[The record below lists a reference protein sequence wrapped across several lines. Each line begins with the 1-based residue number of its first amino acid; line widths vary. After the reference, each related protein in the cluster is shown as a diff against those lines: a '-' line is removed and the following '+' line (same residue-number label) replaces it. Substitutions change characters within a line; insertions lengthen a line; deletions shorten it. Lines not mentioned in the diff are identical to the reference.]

1 MNINNSH
8 LSSRAYRFLALL
20 AASIGLSSSAVT
32 ARFFILG
39 LERMEPDSLA
49 REALVGAGVLMI
61 LTELLAFGLAA
72 LLPRQQLKAL
82 RWRLIMCGVLLL
94 SFETATIY
102 VTQVSLSKASQS
114 IADSVETRIS
124 DMRISIESQRAVV
137 AELRENAVR
146 QSNSKYGVNR
156 AAGATAFDRVLDAEK
171 QIAVMALE
179 LAQLEATKKPT
190 MTDVLGET
198 GMLMYN
204 VVRSLLISIMGLVMF
219 GAAGS
224 LLRASRDV
232 AAAKVATA
240 TSNVAHS
247 SVPTVA
253 TVATA
258 PGYQWLGVA
267 NKNTAFSFST
277 FAFATPIA
285 AISVVPMVR
294 FVPAASPVA
303 VPAAVPVPVDVADRV
318 AVDVANSSRVA
329 QHAAT
334 PTHFTTKTNV
344 SRNDAR
350 YEQAKA
356 GVLEGSLKPSVR
368 SVQRAVGGST
378 SSAQDYL
385 RQMSNE
391 KLLEPFGRGWVRAA
405 TSI

>member
-1 MNINNSH
+1 
-8 LSSRAYRFLALL
+8 
-20 AASIGLSSSAVT
+20 
-32 ARFFILG
+32 
-39 LERMEPDSLA
+39 MEPDSLA

-277 FAFATPIA
+277 FAFAMPLA
-285 AISVVPMVR
+285 AISVVPMVCS
-294 FVPAASPVA
+294 VPAASPVA
-303 VPAAVPVPVDVADRV
+303 VPAVVPIAVPVPVDVADRV